1 MIPHILVN
9 SMMPLLRPKLYDG
22 WMSVAIAPDRMDF
35 AHIRRRE
42 GKKPEVLLLDSYQRT
57 GDDVEAL
64 SRLRKTLK
72 LTRYRC
78 TTVLRVGEY
87 QLLQVEPPDMPAAE
101 LKEALP
107 WRIKDMLNYP
117 VESATIDVLEIPV
130 DPAAVGRAKQVFAV
144 AANNTIIAPR
154 MALFDDAKVS
164 LLAIDIPELAQRNIS
179 ALFEEENRGLAML
192 CCDESG
198 AMLTFTFRG
207 DLYAARH
214 TEVTLAQLQQAEEV
228 RRDQLFERISLEV
241 QRSLDNFDRMNGHIR
256 LPHLM
261 VSSPPDVPG
270 FLEYL
275 RDNLSIPVVEM
286 DLAKGLDIQAIPE
299 LSQPARQI
307 QCLRVLGAA
316 LRD

>member
-1 MIPHILVN
+1 M
-9 SMMPLLRPKLYDG
+9 MMPLLRPKLNEG
-22 WMSVAIAPDRMDF
+22 WLSVAFAPDRIDF

-42 GKKPEVLLLDSYQRT
+42 GRKPEVLLLNSYQRT

-64 SRLRKTLK
+64 SRLRKALK
-72 LTRYRC
+72 LSHYRC
-78 TTVLRVGEY
+78 STLLHVGEY

-117 VESATIDVLEIPV
+117 VESATIDVLEIPS

-144 AANNTIIAPR
+144 AANNTIIAPC
-154 MALFDDAKVS
+154 MALFDDAKVP

-179 ALFEEENRGLAML
+179 ALFEEEDLGLAML

-207 DLYAARH
+207 ELYAARN
-214 TEVTLAQLQQAEEV
+214 TEVSLVQLQQAEEM
-228 RRDQLFERISLEV
+228 RREQLFERIELEI

-256 LPHLM
+256 LPHLL
-261 VSSPPDVPG
+261 VSSPPGVPG
-270 FLEYL
+270 FLEFL
-275 RDNLSIPVVEM
+275 RDNLSIPAVEM
-286 DLAKGLDIQAIPE
+286 DLAKVLDFQGIPE
-299 LSQPARQI
+299 LSQSERQT
-307 QCLRVLGAA
+307 QCLKVLGAA
-316 LRD
+316 LRE

>member
-1 MIPHILVN
+1 
-9 SMMPLLRPKLYDG
+9 
-22 WMSVAIAPDRMDF
+22 MDF
-35 AHIRRRE
+35 AHVRRRA
-42 GKKPEVLLLDSYQRT
+42 GKKPEVLLLNSYQRAGEDLDT
-57 GDDVEAL
+57 L
-64 SRLRKTLK
+64 TRLRKVLK
-72 LTRYRC
+72 LARYRC

-87 QLLQVEPPDMPAAE
+87 QLLQVEPPDLPAAE

-117 VESATIDVLEIPV
+117 VESATVDVLEIPS

-144 AANNTIIAPR
+144 AANNSTIAPR
-154 MALFDDAKVS
+154 MALFDDAKLS

-179 ALFEEENRGLAML
+179 ALFEEEDRGLAML

-207 DLYAARH
+207 ELYAARH
-214 TEVTLAQLQQAEEV
+214 TEVTLLQLQQADED
-228 RRDQLFERISLEV
+228 RREQLFERISLEV

-256 LPHLM
+256 LPHLL
-261 VSSPPDVPG
+261 VSAPPEVPG

-275 RDNLSIPVVEM
+275 HDNLSIPVMEM
-286 DLAKGLDIQAIPE
+286 DLAKVLDFPSIPE
-299 LSQPARQI
+299 LSEPSRQT
-307 QCLRVLGAA
+307 QCLKAIGAA